1 MSNIKKI
8 ADLLPEGLDESTV
21 ESIFKL
27 VDSTINEQVQSQVR
41 LLESK
46 VTAYLR
52 TKVDD
57 LKQHALTELSE
68 ESEVFRNA
76 RLFESVRSLMTLELS
91 DADEENAVNDITS
104 QYGELQEEFD
114 VLSEQINLV
123 VDENEKLESTV
134 KVLSDKV
141 SLTESQLYE
150 TEENNQHLQEE
161 VANLEASKEEA
172 FVSSEKAIVISKSEQ
187 EITEERIRP
196 ENQFLTDEVMKYM
209 PFSNL

>member
-1 MSNIKKI
+1 MNNIKQI

-21 ESIFKL
+21 ESIFQL

-41 LLESK
+41 ILESK

-52 TKVDD
+52 TKVED
-57 LKQHALTELSE
+57 LKTQALTELSE

-76 RLFESVRSLMTLELS
+76 RLFESVRSLMALELS
-91 DADEENAVNDITS
+91 EADEENAVNDITA
-104 QYGELQEEFD
+104 QYAELQEEFD
-114 VLSEQINLV
+114 VLSEQVNSV
-123 VDENEKLESTV
+123 VVENEKLEGTV
-134 KVLSDKV
+134 KVLSNKV

-150 TEENNQHLQEE
+150 TEESNKHLQEE

-172 FVSSEKAIVISKSEQ
+172 FVSSEKAIVISNSEK

-196 ENQFLTDEVMKYM
+196 ENQFLTDEVMKFM

>member
-57 LKQHALTELSE
+57 LKQQALTELSE

-76 RLFESVRSLMTLELS
+76 RLFESVRSLMALELS
-91 DADEENAVNDITS
+91 EADEENAVNDITS

-114 VLSEQINLV
+114 VLSEQINIV

-150 TEENNQHLQEE
+150 TEEDNKHLQEE

-172 FVSSEKAIVISKSEQ
+172 FVSSEKAVVISNSEK
-187 EITEERIRP
+187 EINEERTQKDN
-196 ENQFLTDEVMKYM
+196 EFLTDEVMKYM

>member
-1 MSNIKKI
+1 MNNIKQI

-21 ESIFKL
+21 EAIFQL

-52 TKVDD
+52 TKVED
-57 LKQHALTELSE
+57 LKTQALTELSE
-68 ESEVFRNA
+68 ENEVFRNA
-76 RLFESVRSLMTLELS
+76 RLFESVRSLMSLELS
-91 DADEENAVNDITS
+91 DADEDNAVNDITS
-104 QYGELQEEFD
+104 QYTELQEEFD
-114 VLSEQINLV
+114 VLSDQINSV
-123 VDENEKLESTV
+123 VTENEKLEGTV
-134 KVLSDKV
+134 KVLSNKV

-150 TEENNQHLQEE
+150 TEESNKHLQEE

-172 FVSSEKAIVISKSEQ
+172 FVSSEKAIVISNSEQ

-196 ENQFLTDEVMKYM
+196 ENQFLTDEVMKFM

>member
-123 VDENEKLESTV
+123 ENEKLESTV

-187 EITEERIRP
+187 ELTEERIRP